1 LKSISETLN
10 DCNYLLDKYKDSPLA
25 GNGKGVF
32 RNHAGF
38 QKKGRKATKEEAIQI
53 KSLRRKGRTLRQI
66 ATQFNI
72 SEYQISKLT
81 KSA

>member
-1 LKSISETLN
+1 MNNISETLN
-10 DCNYLLDKYKDSPLA
+10 ACNYLLDKYKNTPLA

-32 RNHAGF
+32 RNHAGY
-38 QKKGRKATKEEAIQI
+38 QKKGRKATKEEAKKITA
-53 KSLRRKGRTLRQI
+53 LRRKGRTLRQI